1 MRFFSERI
9 GGIMGRVF
17 ALLGAVAYFVW
28 GALHLLAAANSF
40 RFAASLE
47 AGLVQGRLFQG
58 AFYVAAFA
66 VVAVVVSLGFNW
78 KNSRAGYWVNLLTVS
93 TADIPFV
100 LFIVLPGHMTV
111 PEAIVGPALWLSG
124 AVFSTFAMLMG
135 RHS

>member
-1 MRFFSERI
+1 MS
-9 GGIMGRVF
+9 RVF

-40 RFAASLE
+40 GFAASLE

-66 VVAVVVSLGFNW
+66 VVAVVVALGFNW
-78 KNSRAGYWVNLLTVS
+78 RNSRAGYWVNLLAVS
-93 TADIPFV
+93 AADIPFV
-100 LFIVLPGHMTV
+100 LFIVLPGHMIG

-124 AVFSTFAMLMG
+124 AVLSTLAMLTAQ
-135 RHS
+135 RS